1 MAIELPSEVAFFLNM
16 IGVPYPDINED
27 DVRTLAEHVRTFATQ
42 VEDTHNSATGV
53 INDMG
58 SVYSGYS
65 YEQLVASWA
74 RMSST
79 HMNQLAD
86 ACKIVEQALYAAATV
101 ITVVKVAVLAE
112 LAALAASYAAVMVTP
127 PLAPSGPI
135 LAAAARRLCEQ
146 MQQALIGY
154 IVAEVLGR
162 AIEPLENAIDDMIKG
177 IVYDATRHAL
187 GVPAPSDHPT
197 PLRIE
202 PDEVQRYA
210 KVLDEHADDIMQYA
224 ATFAENVSTLDFTT
238 PTRFDDSSDLVAP
251 DRSSPPAVLP
261 PYGPDG
267 TTGAPS
273 WPRQLA
279 DSMPGVTAPPELRSV
294 VPAETDSAR
303 APLAG
308 RDGTGMP
315 GVGGQPGGGA
325 EAGNRM
331 GQPADN
337 SGDRTSAHAGAADR
351 TDPRLGSALPPSE
364 SGPAQSVSS
373 PERSGE
379 LPVAASPVST
389 GQLGVPHAG
398 VGASHDA
405 VSGEPTHS
413 AIDSEARRM
422 GWESGPGAA
431 AIHAPAVDDPAATPP
446 AGGGAPPSR
455 PGDAK
460 AASATPWG
468 RGRAPTPKASTS
480 KPSRAKGARPAAVRA
495 PVVTPWTKTGR
506 TREVPAAVDAPATRP
521 SLRRLRQKS
530 TESGKV
536 APAGAAAD
544 GSAPVP
550 KVAPAGPAADGSA
563 PVPKVAPAGPAAD
576 GSTPPRVTAPTVEA
590 PRPADS
596 PRGRT

>member
-27 DVRTLAEHVRTFATQ
+27 DVRTLAQHVRTFASQ
-42 VEDTHNSATGV
+42 VENTHNSATGV

-112 LAALAASYAAVMVTP
+112 LAALAASYAAIMVTP

-135 LAAAARRLCEQ
+135 VAAAARRLCEQ

-187 GVPAPSDHPT
+187 GVPAASDHPT

-251 DRSSPPAVLP
+251 DRSSPPAILP
-261 PYGPDG
+261 PYSPDG
-267 TTGAPS
+267 TAPS

-279 DSMPGVTAPPELRSV
+279 DSMPGATAPPELRSLL
-294 VPAETDSAR
+294 PAETDSAR

-308 RDGTGMP
+308 QEGSGRS
-315 GVGGQPGGGA
+315 GVGDQPGGGA
-325 EAGNRM
+325 EAGNRV

-337 SGDRTSAHAGAADR
+337 SGDRTSAPAGNADR
-351 TDPRLGSALPPSE
+351 TDPGLGSAMPPSE
-364 SGPAQSVSS
+364 SGPAQAV
-373 PERSGE
+373 PHAERSGG
-379 LPVAASPVST
+379 LPVAASPEST
-389 GQLGVPHAG
+389 GQQNAPHAG
-398 VGASHDA
+398 IGASHDA
-405 VSGEPTHS
+405 VSGEPVHS
-413 AIDSEARRM
+413 AIGSEARRI
-422 GWESGPGAA
+422 GWESASGAA
-431 AIHAPAVDDPAATPP
+431 ATPAPAVDDPAAPP

-468 RGRAPTPKASTS
+468 RGRGRTPKASPS
-480 KPSRAKGARPAAVRA
+480 KPARAKGARPAAVRA
-495 PVVTPWTKTGR
+495 PVVTPWTKTDR
-506 TREVPAAVDAPATRP
+506 TREVPAAVDAPPATRP
-521 SLRRLRQKS
+521 SLRRLRPKS
-530 TESGKV
+530 TEPGHDDKV
-536 APAGAAAD
+536 APAGATAD
-544 GSAPVP
+544 GATPHP
-550 KVAPAGPAADGSA
+550 KVAPAGATADGA
-563 PVPKVAPAGPAAD
+563 
-576 GSTPPRVTAPTVEA
+576 TPPRVTAPAVEA
-590 PRPADS
+590 PRAADS